1 MNFSPSSAA
10 RGAFG
15 ALLVL
20 VAGCGED
27 DGSTDL
33 ERGQAAYEVRD
44 LAKAERFFEK
54 SLARAPED
62 PDRLLLLAR
71 VRLDLGEIAA
81 ARELVTRAAAVA
93 GKDSDVMLFGAQV
106 AWHAKDYEAAAE
118 TFSAV
123 ADRADFDAA
132 TRAEGFAGLGIVE
145 MTCNNRHRARIA
157 FLRAIRLDRR
167 CASAWYHLAQLYRD
181 GFGYP
186 EAALEN
192 FEIFVRLEASA
203 SPRVQRVQ
211 RSDIPGLKE
220 AITRAAADRPGV
232 AKRDSSACAAEIS
245 KAEAALK
252 KRTYKPACQ
261 HYEAALKA
269 DPISYPAALGL
280 AQTQLKVDPGK
291 GGQAKAFESYKLACA
306 LRPSAIST
314 FLTAGSMAAKLGY
327 HAQAVEIYSR
337 AVAASPAS
345 REALDGLIRA
355 LRKVGNKASVA
366 QAYQEYRDSL
376 TAPKRK

>member
-1 MNFSPSSAA
+1 M
-10 RGAFG
+10 
-15 ALLVL
+15 
-20 VAGCGED
+20 
-27 DGSTDL
+27 
-33 ERGQAAYEVRD
+33 
-44 LAKAERFFEK
+44 K
-54 SLARAPED
+54 
-62 PDRLLLLAR
+62 
-71 VRLDLGEIAA
+71 
-81 ARELVTRAAAVA
+81 
-93 GKDSDVMLFGAQV
+93 
-106 AWHAKDYEAAAE
+106 
-118 TFSAV
+118 
-123 ADRADFDAA
+123 
-132 TRAEGFAGLGIVE
+132 
-145 MTCNNRHRARIA
+145 
-157 FLRAIRLDRR
+157 
-167 CASAWYHLAQLYRD
+167 
-181 GFGYP
+181 
-186 EAALEN
+186 
-192 FEIFVRLEASA
+192 ASA